1 MSVLDRKMAVR
12 REHILE
18 MARKLIESEGYAGL
32 TMRKLAAKSA
42 VTVPT
47 IYNLI
52 GNKEQVLFAA
62 VEEQTRSFV
71 TNLERAGTDL
81 IAVVEATVRQ
91 LVRRPRYYRALLL
104 VLANS
109 DRVETARRHVGRAI
123 GDQIANSLTRLAEIG
138 ALAEWVDRDTLAER
152 LQAHLDMASLEWARG
167 TLTATS
173 FRAAALFDVSTT
185 MLGLVVGAG
194 RDNFERLVREVQ
206 ADAIRRSGR
215 ASESGRAA

>member
-81 IAVVEATVRQ
+81 IAVV
-91 LVRRPRYYRALLL
+91 
-104 VLANS
+104 
-109 DRVETARRHVGRAI
+109 DRK
-123 GDQIANSLTRLAEIG
+123 STRLNP
-138 ALAEWVDRDTLAER
+138 V
-152 LQAHLDMASLEWARG
+152 
-167 TLTATS
+167 TS
-173 FRAAALFDVSTT
+173 
-185 MLGLVVGAG
+185 
-194 RDNFERLVREVQ
+194 
-206 ADAIRRSGR
+206 
-215 ASESGRAA
+215 